1 MVARGRKSSVLDVD
15 CLQGIVLVRW
25 FLVKEP
31 SWICVS
37 GVLLLFSTNF
47 CNKTAEVG
55 KKSFRA
61 VYLKKERLDVVFVSR
76 VGVEM

>member
-1 MVARGRKSSVLDVD
+1 MVARGRKSSVLDAD

-31 SWICVS
+31 SWICVR
-37 GVLLLFSTNF
+37 VVCLLFSTNF
-47 CNKTAEVG
+47 CNKTTEVG

-61 VYLKKERLDVVFVSR
+61 VYLKNERLDVLFVWR
-76 VGVEM
+76 VGAEL